1 MVTKKTEGQVITDEL
16 YYNDRAE
23 LCPLCVCE
31 TLNVMGPL
39 ELLFKVNGKT
49 NGEIMRHDH
58 EKYNIQ
64 STWDKLQ
71 GNLATLRRNSAG
83 NLATSRRSSAVGRS
97 GNLATSRRSSA
108 VGRSGTTSN
117 ATSKF
122 TDAVVQS
129 RHSPRSVCFVT
140 VVVMC
145 VSVKVA
151 CVCFVLCVCVCVCML
166 YA

>member
-97 GNLATSRRSSA
+97 GVCVFCDSRCDVCVREGG
-108 VGRSGTTSN
+108 VCLLC
-117 ATSKF
+117 
-122 TDAVVQS
+122 
-129 RHSPRSVCFVT
+129 SVC
-140 VVVMC
+140 MC
-145 VSVKVA
+145 VRVCCMRDLLC
-151 CVCFVLCVCVCVCML
+151 CVRATCFVVCVCERVC
-166 YA
+166 YASL